1 MKQQKIYSII
11 IGLVAYIIISH
22 IFHVFFRGKTD
33 IALSL
38 LYIYNDMLYIVGYIF
53 TFMVYGSNKFNRI
66 LFGTLSIAFLL
77 FFLFDSVCPH
87 IFRRITCFT
96 HPHFVFPLGIRVG
109 DLPYG
114 IWPIWDSFDLNH
126 KITIARFALCF
137 PLYRNSQYYLFPL

>member
-1 MKQQKIYSII
+1 MRQIHNFN
-11 IGLVAYIIISH
+11 GTLV

-77 FFLFDSVCPH
+77 FFVYNWWGVSSMPYERFLY
-87 IFRRITCFT
+87 IG
-96 HPHFVFPLGIRVG
+96 LGLLVYICEYMYLKAIQN
-109 DLPYG
+109 DL
-114 IWPIWDSFDLNH
+114 
-126 KITIARFALCF
+126 
-137 PLYRNSQYYLFPL
+137 